1 MPSLKLKNHANKVQF
16 KVKLINNESLNQRD
30 INIMNSA
37 VIRGIVI
44 PQISGEKKLVYSL
57 ANVVDL
63 KTFLSQPLTD
73 NIKNIIFQK

>member
-44 PQISGEKKLVYSL
+44 PQISGGKKLVYSL

-73 NIKNIIFQK
+73 NI